1 MTFKIHK
8 TRKVLY
14 FREKKYKTAQN
25 AVFSCKNAELKHEK
39 CCNVIMQN
47 TICVVLKVNICE
59 FAFAEP
65 LQGADCFRQ
74 RESLM
79 DVFAEEIEQFG
90 DFYCIFCV
98 RVIYYLSLKMY

>member
-1 MTFKIHK
+1 MKKSIK
-8 TRKVLY
+8 R
-14 FREKKYKTAQN
+14 REN
-25 AVFSCKNAELKHEK
+25 AVFLCKNAEFKHEK
-39 CCNVIMQN
+39 CCDVIMQN
-47 TICVVLKVNICE
+47 TICVVLTVNICE

-65 LQGADCFRQ
+65 LQGRIVLRQ

-79 DVFAEEIEQFG
+79 YVFAEEIEQFG

>member
-1 MTFKIHK
+1 MI
-8 TRKVLY
+8 
-14 FREKKYKTAQN
+14 
-25 AVFSCKNAELKHEK
+25 
-39 CCNVIMQN
+39 IQN

-65 LQGADCFRQ
+65 LQGRIVLRQ

-90 DFYCIFCV
+90 NFYCIFCV
-98 RVIYYLSLKMY
+98 RALSI